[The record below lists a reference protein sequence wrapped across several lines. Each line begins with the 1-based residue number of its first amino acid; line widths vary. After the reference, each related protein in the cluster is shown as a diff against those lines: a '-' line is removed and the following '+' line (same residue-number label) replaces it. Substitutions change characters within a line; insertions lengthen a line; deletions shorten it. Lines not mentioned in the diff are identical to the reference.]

1 MSGPSFPAPLLTG
14 DFGEH
19 LLPSV
24 RISDI
29 RPTAVSYCLS
39 QSHNRGVKNGTK
51 HNKEPAGPSRTH
63 RKPARAG
70 AETDKKCRSAS
81 IIGTWPCQGGS
92 WGVWGPGGGLVGGTG
107 YWPVYW
113 RVYWRVASGLSCPVS
128 GRQTGRGTERVAGSP
143 TYWTGVQRVRVD
155 LDNRPRFWDSPVGE
169 AGRSGGFRSVWSRTG
184 VWCPVAS
191 PLRVSPVR

>member
-1 MSGPSFPAPLLTG
+1 MSGAGFPAPLLTG
-14 DFGEH
+14 YFGEL

-29 RPTAVSYCLS
+29 RLTAVSYCLS
-39 QSHNRGVKNGTK
+39 RSDKTIYRGAKNGTK
-51 HNKEPAGPSRTH
+51 NNQDETGPIRTH
-63 RKPARAG
+63 RQPGRAG

-128 GRQTGRGTERVAGSP
+128 GRQTGRGGNGSSP
-143 TYWTGVQRVRVD
+143 SGNRTPDSRQVTVD
-155 LDNRPRFWDSPVGE
+155 LDTHPREWDSLV
-169 AGRSGGFRSVWSRTG
+169 VW
-184 VWCPVAS
+184 P
-191 PLRVSPVR
+191 